1 MKGGIIAAS
10 PQLIKAVHITVMNPR
25 NKNHPGNHDEN
36 EPLHIHLGDDE
47 DEHDDAEIH
56 DDAENNDD
64 GDVEVIRP
72 QGQNAHARKADSSST
87 RGRGLR
93 NQPVA
98 ADDEEELPPS
108 KTQIKKQ
115 MHELRDL
122 GKELTELGKDQLAQL
137 ALPENLRDAIRE
149 MKNINKFGAQR
160 RQMQYIGKL
169 MREVDTAP
177 ILAKLDAWKG
187 TSQQHIGY
195 MHQLERWRDRLLESD
210 GALTELLAAYPQAC
224 PDETTSHST
233 RLSKDDSQVV
243 GYEPSRRAD
252 AQRLRT
258 LIRNAQ
264 KEMEAGKPPKN
275 FREIFQVLREIIPE
289 PK

>member
-1 MKGGIIAAS
+1 
-10 PQLIKAVHITVMNPR
+10 MNPH
-25 NKNHPGNHDEN
+25 NKKHNPN

-47 DEHDDAEIH
+47 DEHDDAQLDDEELH
-56 DDAENNDD
+56 DDD
-64 GDVEVIRP
+64 GVEVIRP
-72 QGQNAHARKADSSST
+72 HAPKPGNPAT

-98 ADDEEELPPS
+98 TDDEEELPPS
-108 KTQIKKQ
+108 KTKIKKQ

-137 ALPENLRDAIRE
+137 DLPENLHDSIRE
-149 MKNINKFGAQR
+149 IKNINSFGARR

-169 MREVDTAP
+169 MRGVDTAP

-187 TSQQHIGY
+187 KSQPHIAY
-195 MHQLERWRDRLLESD
+195 MHQLERWRDRLMENDSV
-210 GALTELLAAYPQAC
+210 LTELLAAYP
-224 PDETTSHST
+224 ET
-233 RLSKDDSQVV
+233 
-243 GYEPSRRAD
+243 D

-264 KEMEAGKPPKN
+264 KELESGKPPKN
-275 FREIFQVLREIIPE
+275 YREIFQILRDIIPE
-289 PK
+289 TA